1 MISSAG
7 AAWCAAAGVCKRAA
21 AGVQCGGWRK
31 RSGWRARGWASG
43 WFDWLARAAAGQ
55 GLRAFVRLCTSKS
68 AAQKSVMTFFYSG
81 AGKNQQKQQRASV
94 LQTLAT
100 SERAFAFERIRAIG
114 AREQCTALY

>member
-43 WFDWLARAAAGQ
+43 WFDWLARAAAGH
-55 GLRAFVRLCTSKS
+55 GCEPSCGFVRAK
-68 AAQKSVMTFFYSG
+68 
-81 AGKNQQKQQRASV
+81 V
-94 LQTLAT
+94 LHRGL
-100 SERAFAFERIRAIG
+100 
-114 AREQCTALY
+114 